1 MGNESESESEYEFVS
16 HFEKIRR
23 ISLYTMDLVKN
34 SVKNSNTLQVIII
47 SLGRVVWEFWIVH
60 AQTRNRRG
68 HTSNMRISLTFQRS

>member
-1 MGNESESESEYEFVS
+1 MGNESESEYEYEFVS

-47 SLGRVVWEFWIVH
+47 SLGRVVWEF
-60 AQTRNRRG
+60 
-68 HTSNMRISLTFQRS
+68 